1 MQTQYGDLIHKG
13 KCCMASASLVNLYF
27 CCMEEEE
34 QENIQRG
41 EDKFTG
47 TKCLRGS
54 KTNWRC
60 VEVHVDVVINGYILI
75 FFSLSSCVFLYS
87 HLYAVP
93 IYNLFDIFI
102 KFDLLV
108 LFFSEKLKRK
118 SKTIFKIYYM
128 LNDITSNFKN
138 NKDSFK

>member
-1 MQTQYGDLIHKG
+1 M
-13 KCCMASASLVNLYF
+13 
-27 CCMEEEE
+27 
-34 QENIQRG
+34 
-41 EDKFTG
+41 
-47 TKCLRGS
+47 
-54 KTNWRC
+54 
-60 VEVHVDVVINGYILI
+60 DVVINGYILI

-87 HLYAVP
+87 HLYAVL